1 MSNEMGLVL
10 ETAMSRTAFSGRL
23 HSRIVCVMLDWTSAM
38 FSAISLGDGVSSVV
52 DMYRDCFVVLD
63 LVLVLNRVLLIQEVA
78 GVTNVEMD
86 AVDRLAKWRLWR
98 A

>member
-23 HSRIVCVMLDWTSAM
+23 HSRIVCVMRDWTSAM

-52 DMYRDCFVVLD
+52 DMYRDCFVA
-63 LVLVLNRVLLIQEVA
+63 LVLVLNRV
-78 GVTNVEMD
+78 
-86 AVDRLAKWRLWR
+86 
-98 A
+98 

>member
-23 HSRIVCVMLDWTSAM
+23 HSRIVCVMRDWTSAM

-52 DMYRDCFVVLD
+52 DMYRDCFVVL
-63 LVLVLNRVLLIQEVA
+63 VLVLKRVLLVREVV
-78 GVTNVEMD
+78 GVTNVEME
-86 AVDRLAKWRLWR
+86 AAERLAKWRFWC

>member
-23 HSRIVCVMLDWTSAM
+23 HSRIVCVMRDWTSAM

-52 DMYRDCFVVLD
+52 DMYRDCFVVL
-63 LVLVLNRVLLIQEVA
+63 VLVLNRVLLV
-78 GVTNVEMD
+78 GVTNVEME
-86 AVDRLAKWRLWR
+86 AAERLAKWRFWC

>member
-23 HSRIVCVMLDWTSAM
+23 HSRIVCVMRDWTSAM

-52 DMYRDCFVVLD
+52 DMYRDCFVVL
-63 LVLVLNRVLLIQEVA
+63 VLVWERVLLVREVV
-78 GVTNVEMD
+78 GVTNVEME
-86 AVDRLAKWRLWR
+86 AAERLAKWRFWC